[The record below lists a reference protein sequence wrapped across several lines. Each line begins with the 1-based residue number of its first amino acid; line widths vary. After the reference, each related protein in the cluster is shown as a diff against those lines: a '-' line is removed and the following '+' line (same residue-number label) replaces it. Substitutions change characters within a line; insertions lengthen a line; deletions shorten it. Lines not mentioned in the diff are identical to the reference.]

1 MSTNQRWVRTETSR
15 DHDTWEL
22 HVNGNGNVVAEL
34 ERDRPTKWHG
44 NGVSGKVTNMEGPV
58 SWSVTLWD
66 ENSDHTLHHLPQGL
80 TLAEAKA
87 KVIALIEATKAV

>member
-1 MSTNQRWVRTETSR
+1 
-15 DHDTWEL
+15 
-22 HVNGNGNVVAEL
+22 
-34 ERDRPTKWHG
+34 
-44 NGVSGKVTNMEGPV
+44 MEGPV